1 MRFQFFL
8 WIFGCE
14 TYFLLFQHFFY
25 RKWYFSFEYK
35 QCRLQSK
42 LLNYRT
48 RQLVR
53 PLPFPF
59 EWIISGRCLWSDFAK
74 PVDILVAGN
83 MYEVWWRKLVE
94 TFHWS
99 STCHIIKK
107 PYLCYDRVAIN
118 SSCSHIFFFFYW
130 SQWNIFLKLGI
141 RWCCRFNVWYYQLR
155 LQLMNKTHKQCLNH
169 PQLQQ
174 TSPSW
179 LEWFLWSIFND
190 LITMF
195 VWMIIFTQTETVATK
210 WKWFSNN
217 QSQLHIYYHQ
227 LYAFTIITI
236 GIIITIIIICIT
248 FIIIIISKWGK
259 SCWRIQFV
267 RSHLPRFLFECNQK
281 WFNAS
286 CIHFDFDSIKK

>member
-1 MRFQFFL
+1 MIRF
-8 WIFGCE
+8 
-14 TYFLLFQHFFY
+14 
-25 RKWYFSFEYK
+25 RKTCWYFGGWEHVWSVVEETCWNVSLKFDLSHYQET
-35 QCRLQSK
+35 LS
-42 LLNYRT
+42 LLW
-48 RQLVR
+48 Q
-53 PLPFPF
+53 
-59 EWIISGRCLWSDFAK
+59 GRCQLQLFSHLLLLLL
-74 PVDILVAGN
+74 IS
-83 MYEVWWRKLVE
+83 VE
-94 TFHWS
+94 YF
-99 STCHIIKK
+99 
-107 PYLCYDRVAIN
+107 
-118 SSCSHIFFFFYW
+118 
-130 SQWNIFLKLGI
+130 FLKLGI

-155 LQLMNKTHKQCLNH
+155 LELMNKTHKQCLNH

>member
-1 MRFQFFL
+1 M
-8 WIFGCE
+8 WNIFSFVS
-14 TYFLLFQHFFY
+14 TFFY

-42 LLNYRT
+42 LLNFRT

-118 SSCSHIFFFFYW
+118 SSCSHIFFFFFW

-155 LQLMNKTHKQCLNH
+155 LELMNKTHKQCLNL
-169 PQLQQ
+169 PNFNRPLPVDWNDFCDPFSTIWSQCLSGWSFSLRQRQSPLNGSDSQ
-174 TSPSW
+174 TINLNCTSITINYTLSPS
-179 LEWFLWSIFND
+179 
-190 LITMF
+190 
-195 VWMIIFTQTETVATK
+195 
-210 WKWFSNN
+210 
-217 QSQLHIYYHQ
+217 SQL
-227 LYAFTIITI
+227 A
-236 GIIITIIIICIT
+236 
-248 FIIIIISKWGK
+248 
-259 SCWRIQFV
+259 
-267 RSHLPRFLFECNQK
+267 
-281 WFNAS
+281 
-286 CIHFDFDSIKK
+286 